1 MKIIWFVVFVA
12 SVLMFACTEKRG
24 TDHRETNSSIADTT
38 EHQFCGYISTF
49 NEIENSVSVSVD
61 TIQYYAGDE
70 AQKQFELDNDLTEAA
85 FDNTFYIRNLKEEY
99 VDMKVSDKVEIIT
112 QTFSFDESGMFEI
125 NKKITLDDFVSFL
138 KSDEWGRFKY
148 IPFELVLK
156 NDRVVKVKEI
166 YIP

>member
-12 SVLMFACTEKRG
+12 SVLIFACTEKKE

-38 EHQFCGYISTF
+38 EHQFYGYISTF
-49 NEIENSVSVSVD
+49 NEIENCISISVD
-61 TIQYYAGDE
+61 TIQYYIGDE
-70 AQKQFELDNDLTEAA
+70 AQKQFELDKNLNDAE
-85 FDNTFYIRNLKEEY
+85 FDNIFYIRNLQEEY

-112 QTFSFDESGMFEI
+112 QTFSFYESGMFEI
-125 NKKITLDDFVSFL
+125 NKKITLDEFVSYL

-156 NDRVVKVKEI
+156 NDRVIKIKEI